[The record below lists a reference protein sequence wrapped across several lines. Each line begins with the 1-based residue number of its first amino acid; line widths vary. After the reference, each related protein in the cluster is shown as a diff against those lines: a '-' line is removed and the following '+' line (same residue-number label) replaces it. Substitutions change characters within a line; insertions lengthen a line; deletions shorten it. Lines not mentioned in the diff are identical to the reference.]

1 MKKIGGFLLVSLAM
15 AIVAHSQTYD
25 NTFTGKSDNKWN
37 TVGNWTAGA
46 LPRSG
51 DSVEIN
57 YGEGNY
63 SGKVELEKD
72 ITVGDLYFNHN
83 PAPDGWMSSGFTG
96 SGTINADSFTIGG
109 SNGNFYMN
117 NVSLNIK
124 GEISTVA
131 IISARYIKATSIVFG
146 AGGNSGLEY
155 IGTGTAE
162 NQNLVLSGEMRFNGG
177 GSVVLTGSSGDYYT
191 TVGGISGNGG
201 NLQVKNNTSA
211 ANAYL
216 TINVAQGKPYS
227 YEGEISN
234 KHDFWGSNPV
244 ANKTINITKTGAG
257 SQYFT
262 NKNRMELTSVK
273 ASEGVIGMAASL
285 DGDLVLDGGYFS
297 MTVGNLSAANIKW
310 NAGGLIFDKTALDNR
325 YKIELSGE
333 LFKMGEGPIEI
344 DFDGLDGLEYIGKS
358 FELISSSSGITI
370 SNGDANEDFIA
381 TDLTGALA
389 DFEWNDNT
397 LSVTF
402 TNVPEPASIA
412 ALFGLAAL
420 AFAVRRRK

>member
-1 MKKIGGFLLVSLAM
+1 MKKLGGFLLVSLAM

-25 NTFTGKSDNKWN
+25 NTFNGAVDNKWN
-37 TVGNWTAGA
+37 TVGNWTAGS
-46 LPRSG
+46 LPGSA
-51 DSVEIN
+51 DSVSIN
-57 YGEGNY
+57 YGENK
-63 SGKVELEKD
+63 SGKVELEND
-72 ITVGDLYFNHN
+72 VTVGDLNFYHN
-83 PAPDGWMSSGFTG
+83 PADWASSGFTG
-96 SGTINADSFTIGG
+96 SGTINADSFTISGY
-109 SNGNFYMN
+109 NGNFSMG
-117 NVSLNIK
+117 NVSLNVK

-131 IISARYIKATSIVFG
+131 ILVARYIRADTISFG
-146 AGGNSGLEY
+146 SGGNCGLEY
-155 IGTGTAE
+155 TGTGTAE

-177 GSVVLTGSSGDYYT
+177 GQVVLTGSSGDYYT
-191 TVGGISGNGG
+191 TVGGISGSGG
-201 NLQVKNNTSA
+201 NLQVKNNTS
-211 ANAYL
+211 L
-216 TINVAQGKPYS
+216 TINVAQGKSYS

-234 KHDFWGSNPV
+234 KHDYWGSNPV

-262 NKNRMELTSVK
+262 NETRMELTSVK

-297 MTVGNLSAANIKW
+297 MTVGNLSAANIEW
-310 NAGGLIFDKTALDNR
+310 NAGGLIFDKTALDNGH
-325 YKIELSGE
+325 KIELSGE

-344 DFDGLDGLEYIGKS
+344 DFDGLDGSEYIGKS
-358 FELISSSSGITI
+358 FELISSPSGSTI
-370 SNGDANEDFIA
+370 LNGDANEDFIA
-381 TDLTGALA
+381 TDLTGAFA
-389 DFEWNDNT
+389 DFSWNDNT

>member
-1 MKKIGGFLLVSLAM
+1 MKKLGGFLLVSLAM
-15 AIVAHSQTYD
+15 AIVAHSQTYN
-25 NTFTGKSDNKWN
+25 NTFNGAVDNKWT
-37 TVGNWTAGA
+37 TVDNWSTGS
-46 LPRSG
+46 LPGSG

-63 SGKVELEKD
+63 SGRVELGND

-83 PAPDGWMSSGFTG
+83 PDPEDWGGSGFTG
-96 SGTINADSFTIGG
+96 RGTINADSFTIGG
-109 SNGNFYMN
+109 RNGNFNMG

-124 GEISTVA
+124 GKISTVA
-131 IISARYIKATSIVFG
+131 IISAHYIKATSIVFG

-155 IGTGTAE
+155 TGTGTLE
-162 NQNLVLSGEMRFNGG
+162 NPNLVLSGEMRFNGG
-177 GSVVLTGSSGDYYT
+177 GQVVLTGSSGDYYT
-191 TVGGISGNGG
+191 TVGGISGSGG
-201 NLQVKNNTSA
+201 NLQVKNNTSG

-234 KHDFWGSNPV
+234 KHDYWGSNPV

-262 NKNRMELTSVK
+262 NKDRMELTSVK

>member
-25 NTFTGKSDNKWN
+25 NTFNGAVDNKWN
-37 TVGNWTAGA
+37 TVGNWSTGS
-46 LPRSG
+46 LPGSA
-51 DSVEIN
+51 DSVSID
-57 YGEGNY
+57 YGQNN
-63 SGKVELEKD
+63 SGRVELEND
-72 ITVGDLYFNHN
+72 ITVGDLSFFHN
-83 PAPDGWMSSGFTG
+83 PADWASSGFTG
-96 SGTINADSFTIGG
+96 SGTINADSFTISGY
-109 SNGNFYMN
+109 NGNFSMG

-131 IISARYIKATSIVFG
+131 VLSGRYIKATSIAFG
-146 AGGNSGLEY
+146 AAYNCGLEY
-155 IGTGTAE
+155 TDTGTAE
-162 NQNLVLSGEMRFNGG
+162 NQNLFLTGAMCFNGG

-201 NLQVKNNTSA
+201 NLQVKNDTSV
-211 ANAYL
+211 ANANL
-216 TINVAQGKPYS
+216 TINVAQGKSYS

-234 KHDFWGSNPV
+234 KHNYWNSNPV

-262 NKNRMELTSVK
+262 NKTRVELTSVRV
-273 ASEGVIGMAASL
+273 SEGVIGMAASL
-285 DGDLVLDGGYFS
+285 DRDLVLDGGYFS
-297 MTVGNLSAANIKW
+297 MTVGNLSATNIEW
-310 NAGGLIFDKTALDNR
+310 NAGGLIFDKTALDNG

-333 LFKMGEGPIEI
+333 LLKMGDGPIEI
-344 DFDGLDGLEYIGKS
+344 DFDGLDGSKYIGKRY
-358 FELISSSSGITI
+358 ELISSPSGIGTLD
-370 SNGDANEDFIA
+370 SDANVDFIA

-389 DFEWNDNT
+389 DFAWNDNI